1 MNSLPFKDLEGS
13 FALQKRGHFQLHSK
27 IYFPFFSEQ
36 LSIICKIKYRRIIL
50 LQTPGKSE
58 CHRRSYIELT
68 GNKCH
73 QKCQIENHES
83 IPKSALMLI
92 QFVKRECNM
101 DILNCDLT
109 LETMLSLWRVVR
121 FFQLTGACR

>member
-1 MNSLPFKDLEGS
+1 MTRKLKTEE
-13 FALQKRGHFQLHSK
+13 
-27 IYFPFFSEQ
+27 YY
-36 LSIICKIKYRRIIL
+36 YRHL
-50 LQTPGKSE
+50 GN
-58 CHRRSYIELT
+58 HIELT

-73 QKCQIENHES
+73 QKSQIGTHES
-83 IPKSALMLI
+83 IPNSTLMLI

-121 FFQLTGACR
+121 FFSSSLELADDN